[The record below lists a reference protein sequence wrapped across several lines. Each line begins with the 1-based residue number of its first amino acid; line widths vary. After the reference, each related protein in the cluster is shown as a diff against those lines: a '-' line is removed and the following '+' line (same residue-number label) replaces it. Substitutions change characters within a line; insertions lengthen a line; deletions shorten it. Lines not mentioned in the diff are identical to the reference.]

1 MDQIDEVREWFFA
14 NPSTSLKDAA
24 DHFGLPYEK
33 VRDWGKHNQW
43 HTRRTL
49 KRFEDIPEDVLEQA
63 KILRGVIIEQATGD
77 LSSSDLCDLV
87 KAFNSLTMYEPKEE
101 GIPRDLLDNFGES
114 D

>member
-49 KRFEDIPEDVLEQA
+49 KRFEDIPTFPITGQRD
-63 KILRGVIIEQATGD
+63 ILT
-77 LSSSDLCDLV
+77 S
-87 KAFNSLTMYEPKEE
+87 NSW
-101 GIPRDLLDNFGES
+101 S
-114 D
+114 